1 MWNYRIATVTGIPI
15 RVNITLLL
23 FIPVIVWLIGSQV
36 GTQEGAEIWVEILSG
51 LSAYEL
57 TPEQLQTG
65 NTPWVLGALAAVGL
79 FFGVTIHELG
89 HAWMARYFDIN
100 ISSITLWIFGGMAHM
115 DENPDDWRVE
125 FWIAVAG
132 PITSLVVA
140 AAFFVPLQFL
150 PPVPELVFVFGWL
163 AIMNIVLAVFNMVPA
178 FPMDGGRVL
187 RALLAR
193 NRPYAQAT
201 ATAATV
207 AKFLAVGMGILGL
220 LTPNPILILI
230 ALFVYVAATSE
241 SRMTAMSE
249 ALSGVTV
256 ENLMTHEVKTVSP
269 DDTVAELFEKM
280 FVERHT
286 GYPVVRDGDVVG
298 IVTLEDAKDVAPQE
312 REATRVGDI
321 MTEDVVTVEP
331 DEDAFEALRTL
342 STNSFGRLVVVE
354 NGEIAGILS
363 RTDVMN
369 ALDVIQSGGSFS
381 ERRVPQA

>member
-220 LTPNPILILI
+220 LGNPILILI

-249 ALSGVTV
+249 ALSGVRV
-256 ENLMTHEVKTVSP
+256 SDLMTREVKTVSP
-269 DDTVAELFEKM
+269 ETTIGELFEKM

-321 MTEDVVTVEP
+321 MTEDVVTVGP

>member
-1 MWNYRIATVTGIPI
+1 MWNYRVATVTGIPI
-15 RVNITLLL
+15 RVNITLLIFL
-23 FIPVIVWLIGSQV
+23 PVIVWLIGGQV
-36 GTQEGAEIWVEILSG
+36 GTQEGAEVWVDVLSG

-57 TPEQLQTG
+57 TPEQLQAG
-65 NTPWVLGALAAVGL
+65 NTPWVLGTLAALGL

-89 HAWMARYFDIN
+89 HAWTARYFDIN

-132 PITSLVVA
+132 PITSLAVA
-140 AAFFVPLQFL
+140 AVFFVSLQFL
-150 PPVPELVFVFGWL
+150 PSVAELVFVFGWL
-163 AIMNIVLAVFNMVPA
+163 AIMNTVLAVFNMVPA

-193 NRPYAQAT
+193 NRPYAKAT
-201 ATAATV
+201 ATAASV
-207 AKFLAVGMGILGL
+207 AKFLAVGMGLLGL
-220 LTPNPILILI
+220 FGNPILVLI

-241 SRMTAMSE
+241 SRMTAISE
-249 ALSGVTV
+249 TLSGVTV
-256 ENLMTHEVKTVSP
+256 TDLMTREVKTVSP
-269 DDTVAELFEKM
+269 DTTVAELFEKM

-286 GYPVVRDGDVVG
+286 GYPVVREGKLVG
-298 IVTLEDAKDVAPQE
+298 IVTLEDAKEIAPQE
-312 REATRVGDI
+312 RESVRVDDI
-321 MTEDVVTVEP
+321 MTEDVVIVEP
-331 DEDAFEALRTL
+331 GEDAFEALRTL

-369 ALDVIQSGGSFS
+369 ALDVIQGGGSFS
-381 ERRVPQA
+381 ERRVPQV